1 VKNRFTL
8 RRLRGDKGQGLV
20 EMALV
25 LPIFLLL
32 VMGIVD
38 FGMGMRAY
46 VTVNNS
52 SREGARYAIVC
63 PSILDDD
70 AIKARVANYSNGLVT
85 TGNVFVTWQ
94 SQRCKSGE
102 SVKVVATTNYQ
113 YITPLSAFMPNP
125 LRLTASSTM
134 RVE

>member
-8 RRLRGDKGQGLV
+8 RRLNRNKGQGLV

-52 SREGARYAIVC
+52 SREGARFAIVC
-63 PSILDDD
+63 P
-70 AIKARVANYSNGLVT
+70 G
-85 TGNVFVTWQ
+85 
-94 SQRCKSGE
+94 
-102 SVKVVATTNYQ
+102 
-113 YITPLSAFMPNP
+113 
-125 LRLTASSTM
+125 
-134 RVE
+134 